1 MPEKYISKEM
11 FACLKRYW
19 GYEQFRPWQEDT
31 ILAVLDERDSLTVL
45 PTGGGK
51 SLCFQLP
58 ALLKEGMAVVI
69 SPLISLMKDQVD
81 GLKDMGID
89 AEYLNSSLQ
98 VEEQR
103 EVLARIR
110 QGQVKLLYIS
120 PERLHT
126 EWTISL
132 LKSVPVSFFVI
143 DEAHCI
149 SHWGH
154 DFREDYRN
162 LGSIKEDFASVNIHA
177 FTATATKEVQS
188 DILGQLRLDK
198 PQINIVSVDRP
209 NLFYR
214 VFPRTNII
222 SQISEVLSRHKQE
235 AGIIY
240 CLRRDDVDDISA
252 QLNRLG
258 VKNLPYHA
266 GLSDE
271 ERHVNQESFI
281 REEVNLM
288 VATVAFGMG
297 IDRTDIRFVIHAAM
311 PKSIEHYHQETGRA
325 GRDGLPA
332 HCYMFYGGG
341 DFRVWSFFLGQAAN
355 KDVMTDKLQ
364 AMYNF
369 CARPQCRH
377 KELVSYF
384 SQNYGQQNCQACD
397 YCLQEVEMVDE
408 PLKIGQMI
416 LGCVRDITF
425 GDGRSFGAGYIAN
438 ILKGDITDQVAR
450 WRHELSPSF
459 GKMPAQPLTYIRYM
473 VEQLVGQGFLKREGE
488 FSTLSL
494 TDSGKRILR
503 GEVTPM
509 LAKPLVA
516 KKKKE
521 IRVKQKEKRGKDWA
535 GVDEGLF
542 ELLRRRRA
550 ELAQKRGVPAYV
562 IFGDRSLKDMAALK
576 PLTRE
581 DFAAVF
587 GVGEHKLKVYSEA
600 FLSVIK
606 QHTAAKNRKIETVPL
621 F

>member
-1 MPEKYISKEM
+1 M
-11 FACLKRYW
+11 
-19 GYEQFRPWQEDT
+19 
-31 ILAVLDERDSLTVL
+31 AVLDERDSLTVL

-81 GLKDMGID
+81 GLKDMGIA

-98 VEEQR
+98 AEEQR
-103 EVLARIR
+103 TVIARIR
-110 QGQVKLLYIS
+110 QSQVKLLYVS

-126 EWTISL
+126 EWTVSL

-198 PQINIVSVDRP
+198 TQINIASVDRP

-214 VFPRTNII
+214 VFPRANII
-222 SQISEVLSRHKQE
+222 SQIREILNRHKQE

-240 CLRRDDVDDISA
+240 CLRRNDVDDISA

-271 ERHVNQESFI
+271 ERHTNQESFI
-281 REEVNLM
+281 REEVNLII
-288 VATVAFGMG
+288 ATVAFGMG
-297 IDRTDIRFVIHAAM
+297 IDRTDIRFIIHAAM

-332 HCYMFYGGG
+332 YCYMFYGGG
-341 DFRVWSFFLGQAAN
+341 DFRVWSFFLGQSPN
-355 KDVMTDKLQ
+355 KDVMMDKLQ

-377 KELVSYF
+377 KELVNYF
-384 SQNYGQQNCQACD
+384 NQNYGQQNCGSCD
-397 YCLQEVEMVDE
+397 YCLQEVEMVE
-408 PLKIGQMI
+408 KPLKIGQDI
-416 LGCVRDITF
+416 LGCVEGLTF
-425 GDGRSFGAGYIAN
+425 ADGQGFGAGYIAN
-438 ILKGDITDQVAR
+438 ILKGNITDQVSR

-459 GKMPAQPLTYIRYM
+459 GKMSAQPLAYIRYM

-488 FSTLSL
+488 YSTLSL
-494 TDSGKRILR
+494 TDSGRRLLR

-521 IRVKQKEKRGKDWA
+521 IRVKQKERRNKDWTE
-535 GVDEGLF
+535 VDEGLF
-542 ELLRRRRA
+542 ELLRKKRA

-562 IFGDRSLKDMAALK
+562 IFGDRSLKDMAELK

-581 DFAAVF
+581 DFAVVF
-587 GVGEHKLKVYSEA
+587 GVGEHKLKVYSEV
-600 FLSVIK
+600 FISVIK
-606 QHTAAKNRKIETVPL
+606 EHIAAR
-621 F
+621 

>member
-1 MPEKYISKEM
+1 M
-11 FACLKRYW
+11 
-19 GYEQFRPWQEDT
+19 
-31 ILAVLDERDSLTVL
+31 AVLDERDSLTVL

-81 GLKDMGID
+81 GLKDMGIA

-98 VEEQR
+98 AEEQR
-103 EVLARIR
+103 TVIARIR
-110 QGQVKLLYIS
+110 QSQVKLLYVS

-126 EWTISL
+126 EWTVSL

-198 PQINIVSVDRP
+198 TQINIASVDRP

-214 VFPRTNII
+214 VFPRANII
-222 SQISEVLSRHKQE
+222 SQIREILNRHKQE

-240 CLRRDDVDDISA
+240 CLRRNDVDDISA

-271 ERHVNQESFI
+271 ERHTNQESFI
-281 REEVNLM
+281 REEVNLII
-288 VATVAFGMG
+288 ATVAFGMG
-297 IDRTDIRFVIHAAM
+297 IDRTDIRFIIHAAM

-332 HCYMFYGGG
+332 YCYMFYGGE
-341 DFRVWSFFLGQAAN
+341 DFRVWSFFLGQSPN
-355 KDVMTDKLQ
+355 KDVMMDKLQ

-377 KELVSYF
+377 KELVNYF
-384 SQNYGQQNCQACD
+384 NQNYGQQNCGSCD
-397 YCLQEVEMVDE
+397 YCLQEVEMVE
-408 PLKIGQMI
+408 KPLKIGQDI
-416 LGCVRDITF
+416 LGCVEGLTF
-425 GDGRSFGAGYIAN
+425 ADGQGFGAGYIAN
-438 ILKGDITDQVAR
+438 ILKGNITDQVSR

-459 GKMPAQPLTYIRYM
+459 GKMSAQPLAYIRYM

-488 FSTLSL
+488 YSTLSL
-494 TDSGKRILR
+494 TDSGRRLLR

-521 IRVKQKEKRGKDWA
+521 IRVKQKERRNKDWTE
-535 GVDEGLF
+535 VDEGLF
-542 ELLRRRRA
+542 ELLRKKRA

-562 IFGDRSLKDMAALK
+562 IFGDRSLKDMAQLK

-581 DFAAVF
+581 DFAVVF
-587 GVGEHKLKVYSEA
+587 GVGEHKLKVYSEV
-600 FLSVIK
+600 FISVIK
-606 QHTAAKNRKIETVPL
+606 EHIAER
-621 F
+621 

>member
-1 MPEKYISKEM
+1 MPGKYISNEM
-11 FACLKRYW
+11 LACLKRYW

-98 VEEQR
+98 PEEQR
-103 EVLARIR
+103 AVIARIR

-120 PERLHT
+120 PERLCT

-132 LKSVPVSFFVI
+132 LKSVPISFFVI

-154 DFREDYRN
+154 DFREDYRS

-198 PQINIVSVDRP
+198 PQINIASVDRP

-214 VFPRTNII
+214 VCLRTNII

-271 ERHVNQESFI
+271 ERHANQESFI
-281 REEVNLM
+281 SEEVNLI

-297 IDRTDIRFVIHAAM
+297 IDRTDIRFIIHAAM

-332 HCYMFYGGG
+332 YCYMFYGGG
-341 DFRVWSFFLGQAAN
+341 DFRVWSFFLGQSPN
-355 KDVMTDKLQ
+355 KDVMMDKLQ

-377 KELVSYF
+377 KELVHYF
-384 SQNYGQQNCQACD
+384 NQNYSRQNCASCD
-397 YCLQEVEMVDE
+397 YCLKEVEMVEE
-408 PLKIGQMI
+408 PLKIGQAV

-425 GDGRSFGAGYIAN
+425 GDGQGFGAGYIAN
-438 ILKGDITDQVAR
+438 VLKGNTTDQITR
-450 WRHELSPSF
+450 WRHERTLSF
-459 GKMPAQPLTYIRYM
+459 GKMPAQPLAYIRYM
-473 VEQLVGQGFLKREGE
+473 IEQLEGQGFLKREGE
-488 FSTLSL
+488 YSTLSL
-494 TDSGKRILR
+494 TNSGRRLLR
-503 GEVTPM
+503 GEIIPM

-521 IRVKQKEKRGKDWA
+521 IRVKQKEKRDKDWA
-535 GVDEGLF
+535 GVDGGLF
-542 ELLRRRRA
+542 ELLRKKRA

-562 IFGDRSLKDMAALK
+562 IFGDRSLRDMAALK
-576 PLTRE
+576 PLTRD
-581 DFAAVF
+581 DFTAVF
-587 GVGEHKLKVYSEA
+587 GVGEHKLKAYAEP
-600 FLSVIK
+600 FISVIK
-606 QHTAAKNRKIETVPL
+606 QYAEMKVNH
-621 F
+621 

>member
-1 MPEKYISKEM
+1 M
-11 FACLKRYW
+11 
-19 GYEQFRPWQEDT
+19 
-31 ILAVLDERDSLTVL
+31 AVLDERDSLTVL

-81 GLKDMGID
+81 GLKDMGIA

-98 VEEQR
+98 AEEQR
-103 EVLARIR
+103 AVTARIR
-110 QGQVKLLYIS
+110 QSQVKLLYIS

-126 EWTISL
+126 EWTVSL
-132 LKSVPVSFFVI
+132 LKLVPVSFFVI

-162 LGSIKEDFASVNIHA
+162 LGSIKEDFVSVNIHA

-198 PQINIVSVDRP
+198 PQINIASVDRP

-214 VFPRTNII
+214 VFPRANII
-222 SQISEVLSRHKQE
+222 SQIREILSRHKQE

-240 CLRRDDVDDISA
+240 CLRRNDVDDISA

-271 ERHVNQESFI
+271 ERHTNQESFI
-281 REEVNLM
+281 REEVNLII
-288 VATVAFGMG
+288 ATVAFGMG
-297 IDRTDIRFVIHAAM
+297 IDRTDIRFIIHAAM

-332 HCYMFYGGG
+332 YCYMFYGGE
-341 DFRVWSFFLGQAAN
+341 DFRVWSFFLGQSPN
-355 KDVMTDKLQ
+355 KDVMMDKLQ

-377 KELVSYF
+377 KELVNYF
-384 SQNYGQQNCQACD
+384 NQNYGQQNCGSCD
-397 YCLQEVEMVDE
+397 YCLQEVEMVE
-408 PLKIGQMI
+408 KPLKIGQDI
-416 LGCVRDITF
+416 LGCVEGLTF
-425 GDGRSFGAGYIAN
+425 ADRQGFGAGYIAN
-438 ILKGDITDQVAR
+438 ILKGNITDQVSR

-459 GKMPAQPLTYIRYM
+459 GKMPAQPLAYIRYM

-488 FSTLSL
+488 YSTLSL
-494 TDSGKRILR
+494 TDSGRRLLR
-503 GEVTPM
+503 GKVTPM

-521 IRVKQKEKRGKDWA
+521 IRVKQKERRNKDWTE
-535 GVDEGLF
+535 VDEGLF
-542 ELLRRRRA
+542 ELLRRKRA

-581 DFAAVF
+581 DFAVVF
-587 GVGEHKLKVYSEA
+587 GVGEHKLKVYSEV
-600 FLSVIK
+600 FISVIK
-606 QHTAAKNRKIETVPL
+606 EHMALAKGGQTTALRPVAAR
-621 F
+621 

>member
-1 MPEKYISKEM
+1 M
-11 FACLKRYW
+11 
-19 GYEQFRPWQEDT
+19 
-31 ILAVLDERDSLTVL
+31 AVLDERDSLTVL

-58 ALLKEGMAVVI
+58 ALLKEGMTVVI

-81 GLKDMGID
+81 GLKDMGIA

-98 VEEQR
+98 AEEQR
-103 EVLARIR
+103 TVIARIR
-110 QGQVKLLYIS
+110 QSQVKLLYVS

-126 EWTISL
+126 EWTVSL

-198 PQINIVSVDRP
+198 TQINIASVDRP

-214 VFPRTNII
+214 VFPRANII
-222 SQISEVLSRHKQE
+222 SQIREILNRHKQE

-240 CLRRDDVDDISA
+240 CLRRNDVDDISA

-271 ERHVNQESFI
+271 ERHTNQESFI
-281 REEVNLM
+281 REEVNLII
-288 VATVAFGMG
+288 ATVAFGMG
-297 IDRTDIRFVIHAAM
+297 IDRTDIRFIIHAAM

-332 HCYMFYGGG
+332 YCYMFYGGG
-341 DFRVWSFFLGQAAN
+341 DFRVWSFFLGQSPN
-355 KDVMTDKLQ
+355 KDVMMDKLQ

-377 KELVSYF
+377 KELVNYF
-384 SQNYGQQNCQACD
+384 NQNYGQQNCGSCD
-397 YCLQEVEMVDE
+397 YCLQEVEMVE
-408 PLKIGQMI
+408 KPLKIGQDI
-416 LGCVRDITF
+416 LGCVEGLTF
-425 GDGRSFGAGYIAN
+425 ADGQGFGAGYIAN
-438 ILKGDITDQVAR
+438 ILKGNITDQVSR

-459 GKMPAQPLTYIRYM
+459 GKMSAQPLAYIRYM

-488 FSTLSL
+488 YSTLSL
-494 TDSGKRILR
+494 TDSGRRLLR

-521 IRVKQKEKRGKDWA
+521 IRVKQKERRNKDWTE
-535 GVDEGLF
+535 VDEGLF
-542 ELLRRRRA
+542 ELLRKKRA

-562 IFGDRSLKDMAALK
+562 IFGDRSLKDMAQLK

-581 DFAAVF
+581 DFAVVF
-587 GVGEHKLKVYSEA
+587 GVGEHKLKVYSEV
-600 FLSVIK
+600 FISVIK
-606 QHTAAKNRKIETVPL
+606 EHIAAR
-621 F
+621 

>member
-81 GLKDMGID
+81 GLKDMGIA

-98 VEEQR
+98 AEEQR
-103 EVLARIR
+103 TVIARIR
-110 QGQVKLLYIS
+110 QSQVKLLYVS

-126 EWTISL
+126 EWTVSL

-198 PQINIVSVDRP
+198 PQINIASVDRP

-214 VFPRTNII
+214 VFPRANII
-222 SQISEVLSRHKQE
+222 SQIREILNRHKQE

-240 CLRRDDVDDISA
+240 CLRRNDVDDISA

-271 ERHVNQESFI
+271 ERHTNQESFI
-281 REEVNLM
+281 REEVNLII
-288 VATVAFGMG
+288 ATVAFGMG
-297 IDRTDIRFVIHAAM
+297 IDRTDIRFIIHAAM

-332 HCYMFYGGG
+332 YCYMFYGGE
-341 DFRVWSFFLGQAAN
+341 DFRVWSFFLGQSPN
-355 KDVMTDKLQ
+355 KDVMMDKLQ

-377 KELVSYF
+377 KELVNYF
-384 SQNYGQQNCQACD
+384 NQNYGQQNCGFCD
-397 YCLQEVEMVDE
+397 YCLQEVEMVE
-408 PLKIGQMI
+408 KPLKIGQDI
-416 LGCVRDITF
+416 LGCVEGLTF
-425 GDGRSFGAGYIAN
+425 ADGQGFGAGYIAN
-438 ILKGDITDQVAR
+438 ILKGNITDQVSR

-459 GKMPAQPLTYIRYM
+459 GKMPAQPLAYIRYM

-488 FSTLSL
+488 YSTLSL
-494 TDSGKRILR
+494 TDSGRRLLR
-503 GEVTPM
+503 GEVTPI

-521 IRVKQKEKRGKDWA
+521 IRVKQKERRNKDWTE
-535 GVDEGLF
+535 VDEGLF
-542 ELLRRRRA
+542 ELLRKKRA

-562 IFGDRSLKDMAALK
+562 IFGDRSLKDMAELK

-581 DFAAVF
+581 DFAVVF
-587 GVGEHKLKVYSEA
+587 GVGEHKLKVYSEV
-600 FLSVIK
+600 FISVIK
-606 QHTAAKNRKIETVPL
+606 EHIAAR
-621 F
+621 

>member
-81 GLKDMGID
+81 GLKDMGIA

-98 VEEQR
+98 AEEQR
-103 EVLARIR
+103 AVIARIR
-110 QGQVKLLYIS
+110 QSQIKLLYVS

-126 EWTISL
+126 EWTVSL

-177 FTATATKEVQS
+177 FTATATKEVQA

-198 PQINIVSVDRP
+198 PQINIASVDRP

-214 VFPRTNII
+214 VFPRANII
-222 SQISEVLSRHKQE
+222 SQIREILNRHKQE

-240 CLRRDDVDDISA
+240 CLRRNDVDDISA
-252 QLNRLG
+252 QLDRLG

-271 ERHVNQESFI
+271 ERHTNQESFI
-281 REEVNLM
+281 REEVNLI

-297 IDRTDIRFVIHAAM
+297 IDRTDIRFIIHAAM

-325 GRDGLPA
+325 GRDGLSA
-332 HCYMFYGGG
+332 YCYMFYGGE
-341 DFRVWSFFLGQAAN
+341 DFRVWSFFLGQSPN
-355 KDVMTDKLQ
+355 KDVLMDKLQ
-364 AMYNF
+364 VMYNF

-377 KELVSYF
+377 KELVNYFNQSY
-384 SQNYGQQNCQACD
+384 SRQNCGSCD
-397 YCLQEVEMVDE
+397 YCLQEVEMVE
-408 PLKIGQMI
+408 KPLKIGQDI
-416 LGCVRDITF
+416 LGCVEGLTF
-425 GDGRSFGAGYIAN
+425 ADGGGFGAGYIAN
-438 ILKGDITDQVAR
+438 ILKGNITDQVSR

-459 GKMPAQPLTYIRYM
+459 GKMPAQPLAYIRYM

-488 FSTLSL
+488 YSTLSL
-494 TDSGKRILR
+494 TDSGRRLLR

-509 LAKPLVA
+509 LAKPSVA
-516 KKKKE
+516 KRKKE
-521 IRVKQKEKRGKDWA
+521 IRVKQKERRNKDWTE
-535 GVDEGLF
+535 VDEGLF
-542 ELLRRRRA
+542 ELLRRKRA

-562 IFGDRSLKDMAALK
+562 IFGDRSLKDMAARK

-581 DFAAVF
+581 DFAVVF
-587 GVGEHKLKVYSEA
+587 GVGEHKLKVYSEV
-600 FLSVIK
+600 FISVIK
-606 QHTAAKNRKIETVPL
+606 EHIAAR
-621 F
+621 

>member
-1 MPEKYISKEM
+1 M
-11 FACLKRYW
+11 
-19 GYEQFRPWQEDT
+19 
-31 ILAVLDERDSLTVL
+31 AVLDERDSLTVL

-81 GLKDMGID
+81 GLKDMGIA

-98 VEEQR
+98 AEEQR
-103 EVLARIR
+103 TVIARIR
-110 QGQVKLLYIS
+110 QSQVKLLYVS

-126 EWTISL
+126 EWTVSL

-198 PQINIVSVDRP
+198 TQINIASVDRP

-214 VFPRTNII
+214 VFPRANII
-222 SQISEVLSRHKQE
+222 SQIREILNRHKQE

-240 CLRRDDVDDISA
+240 CLRRNDVDDISA

-271 ERHVNQESFI
+271 ERHTNQESFI
-281 REEVNLM
+281 REEVNLII
-288 VATVAFGMG
+288 ATVAFGMG
-297 IDRTDIRFVIHAAM
+297 IDRTDIRFIIHAAM

-332 HCYMFYGGG
+332 YCYMFYGGG
-341 DFRVWSFFLGQAAN
+341 DFRVWSFFLGQSPN
-355 KDVMTDKLQ
+355 KDVMMDKLQ

-377 KELVSYF
+377 KELVNYF
-384 SQNYGQQNCQACD
+384 NQNYGQQNCGSCD
-397 YCLQEVEMVDE
+397 YCLQEVEMVE
-408 PLKIGQMI
+408 KPLKIGQDI
-416 LGCVRDITF
+416 LGCVEGLTF
-425 GDGRSFGAGYIAN
+425 ADGQGFGAGYIAN
-438 ILKGDITDQVAR
+438 ILKGNITDQVSR

-459 GKMPAQPLTYIRYM
+459 GKMPAQPLAYIRYM

-488 FSTLSL
+488 YSTLSL
-494 TDSGKRILR
+494 TDSGRRLLR

-521 IRVKQKEKRGKDWA
+521 IRVKQKERRNKDWTE
-535 GVDEGLF
+535 VDEGLF
-542 ELLRRRRA
+542 ELLRKKRA

-562 IFGDRSLKDMAALK
+562 IFGDRSLKDMAELK

-581 DFAAVF
+581 DFAVVF
-587 GVGEHKLKVYSEA
+587 GVGEHKLKVYSEV
-600 FLSVIK
+600 FISVIK
-606 QHTAAKNRKIETVPL
+606 EHIAAR
-621 F
+621 

>member
-1 MPEKYISKEM
+1 M
-11 FACLKRYW
+11 
-19 GYEQFRPWQEDT
+19 
-31 ILAVLDERDSLTVL
+31 AVLDERDSLTVL

-81 GLKDMGID
+81 GLKDMGIA

-98 VEEQR
+98 AEEQR
-103 EVLARIR
+103 TVIARIR
-110 QGQVKLLYIS
+110 QSQVKLLYVS

-126 EWTISL
+126 EWTVSL

-198 PQINIVSVDRP
+198 TQINIASVDRP

-214 VFPRTNII
+214 VFPRANII
-222 SQISEVLSRHKQE
+222 SQIREILNRHKQE

-240 CLRRDDVDDISA
+240 CLRRNDVDDISA

-271 ERHVNQESFI
+271 ERHTNQESFI
-281 REEVNLM
+281 REEVNLII
-288 VATVAFGMG
+288 ATVAFGMG
-297 IDRTDIRFVIHAAM
+297 IDRTDIRFIIHAAM

-332 HCYMFYGGG
+332 YCYMFYGGG
-341 DFRVWSFFLGQAAN
+341 DFRVWSFFLGQSPN
-355 KDVMTDKLQ
+355 KDVMMDKLQ

-377 KELVSYF
+377 KELVNYF
-384 SQNYGQQNCQACD
+384 NQNYGQQNCGSCD
-397 YCLQEVEMVDE
+397 YCLQEVEMVE
-408 PLKIGQMI
+408 KPLKIGQDI
-416 LGCVRDITF
+416 LGCVEGLTF
-425 GDGRSFGAGYIAN
+425 ADGQGFGAGYIAN
-438 ILKGDITDQVAR
+438 ILKGNITDQVSR

-459 GKMPAQPLTYIRYM
+459 GKMSAQPLAYIRYM

-488 FSTLSL
+488 YSTLSL
-494 TDSGKRILR
+494 TDSGRRLLR

-521 IRVKQKEKRGKDWA
+521 IRVKQKERRNKDWTE
-535 GVDEGLF
+535 VDEGLF
-542 ELLRRRRA
+542 ELLRKKRA

-562 IFGDRSLKDMAALK
+562 IFGDRSLKDMAQLK

-581 DFAAVF
+581 DFAVVF
-587 GVGEHKLKVYSEA
+587 GVGEHKLKVYSEV
-600 FLSVIK
+600 FISVIK
-606 QHTAAKNRKIETVPL
+606 EHIAAR
-621 F
+621 

>member
-1 MPEKYISKEM
+1 M
-11 FACLKRYW
+11 
-19 GYEQFRPWQEDT
+19 
-31 ILAVLDERDSLTVL
+31 AVLDERDSLTVL

-58 ALLKEGMAVVI
+58 ALLKEGMAVVV

-81 GLKDMGID
+81 GLKDMGIA

-98 VEEQR
+98 AEEQR
-103 EVLARIR
+103 AVIARIR
-110 QGQVKLLYIS
+110 QSQVKLLYVS

-126 EWTISL
+126 EWTVSL

-198 PQINIVSVDRP
+198 TQINIASVDRP

-214 VFPRTNII
+214 VFPRANII
-222 SQISEVLSRHKQE
+222 SQIREILNRHKQE

-240 CLRRDDVDDISA
+240 CLRRNDVDDISA

-271 ERHVNQESFI
+271 ERHTNQESFI
-281 REEVNLM
+281 REEVNLII
-288 VATVAFGMG
+288 ATVAFGMG
-297 IDRTDIRFVIHAAM
+297 IDRTDIRFIIHAAM

-332 HCYMFYGGG
+332 YCYMFYGGG
-341 DFRVWSFFLGQAAN
+341 DFRVWSFFLGQSPN
-355 KDVMTDKLQ
+355 KDVMMDKLQ

-377 KELVSYF
+377 KELVNYF
-384 SQNYGQQNCQACD
+384 NQNYGQQNCGSCD
-397 YCLQEVEMVDE
+397 YCLQEVEMVE
-408 PLKIGQMI
+408 KPLKIGQDI
-416 LGCVRDITF
+416 LGCVEGLTF
-425 GDGRSFGAGYIAN
+425 ADGQGFGAGYIAN
-438 ILKGDITDQVAR
+438 ILKGNITDQVSR

-459 GKMPAQPLTYIRYM
+459 GKMSAQPLAYIRYM

-488 FSTLSL
+488 YSTLSL
-494 TDSGKRILR
+494 TDSGRRLLR

-521 IRVKQKEKRGKDWA
+521 IRVKQKERRNKDWTE
-535 GVDEGLF
+535 VDEGLF
-542 ELLRRRRA
+542 ELLRKKRA

-562 IFGDRSLKDMAALK
+562 IFGDRSLKDMAQLK

-581 DFAAVF
+581 DFAVVF
-587 GVGEHKLKVYSEA
+587 GVGEHKLKVYSEV
-600 FLSVIK
+600 FISVIK
-606 QHTAAKNRKIETVPL
+606 EHIAAR
-621 F
+621 

>member
-1 MPEKYISKEM
+1 M
-11 FACLKRYW
+11 
-19 GYEQFRPWQEDT
+19 
-31 ILAVLDERDSLTVL
+31 AVLDERDSLTVL

-81 GLKDMGID
+81 GLKDMGIA

-98 VEEQR
+98 AEEQR
-103 EVLARIR
+103 TVIARIR
-110 QGQVKLLYIS
+110 QSQVKLLYVS

-126 EWTISL
+126 EWTVSL

-198 PQINIVSVDRP
+198 TQINIASVDRP

-214 VFPRTNII
+214 VFPRANII
-222 SQISEVLSRHKQE
+222 SQIREILNRHKQE

-240 CLRRDDVDDISA
+240 CLRRNDVDDISA

-271 ERHVNQESFI
+271 ERHTNQESFI
-281 REEVNLM
+281 REEVNLII
-288 VATVAFGMG
+288 ATVAFGMG
-297 IDRTDIRFVIHAAM
+297 IDRTDIRFIIHAAM

-332 HCYMFYGGG
+332 YCYMFYGGG
-341 DFRVWSFFLGQAAN
+341 DFRVWSFFLGQSPN
-355 KDVMTDKLQ
+355 KDVMMDKLQ

-377 KELVSYF
+377 KELVNYF
-384 SQNYGQQNCQACD
+384 NQNYGQQNCGSCD
-397 YCLQEVEMVDE
+397 YCLQEVEMVE
-408 PLKIGQMI
+408 KPLKIGQDI
-416 LGCVRDITF
+416 LGCVEGLTF
-425 GDGRSFGAGYIAN
+425 ADGQGFGAGYIAN
-438 ILKGDITDQVAR
+438 ILKGNITDQVSR

-459 GKMPAQPLTYIRYM
+459 GKMPAQPLAYIRYM

-488 FSTLSL
+488 YSTLSL
-494 TDSGKRILR
+494 TDSGRRLLR

-521 IRVKQKEKRGKDWA
+521 IRVKQKERRNKDWTE
-535 GVDEGLF
+535 VDEGLF
-542 ELLRRRRA
+542 ELLRKKRA

-562 IFGDRSLKDMAALK
+562 IFGDRSLKDMAQLK

-581 DFAAVF
+581 DFAVVF
-587 GVGEHKLKVYSEA
+587 GVGEHKLKVYSEV
-600 FLSVIK
+600 FISVIK
-606 QHTAAKNRKIETVPL
+606 EHIAAR
-621 F
+621 